1 MRNMLAV
8 LFIPNGP
15 QLPGPL
21 GNPLVLALI
30 VIVLLVIVVAIIGLL
45 VFRGDKSKQNANAAA
60 PGGVPDWQRQGQ
72 PADNAWGQQP
82 GGWGAQN
89 AQQQP
94 QPGAWGAQ
102 SAQQQPQPGAWGAQG
117 VPQQQPGG
125 WGAQGVPQQQPQPGA
140 WGAQGVPQQQQA
152 DPWGGQNAPQPQAG
166 AWGSQPTWD
175 AAPSS
180 SARDPWGQSQPLPP
194 QSQQQSQPAWGSP
207 SAASASS
214 QPAPT
219 PYGGGQSWGQTAQPA
234 DPWATPS
241 PQQPQPAQQ
250 GGWPQSFQQQPS
262 SPIPAGS
269 NSAAPPWQQQGA
281 PLGGGI
287 GQVGAA
293 QEPTALYGSGE
304 GDRTMLRNTGPQG
317 RLGIVRVEEGKDPGR
332 VYEVRKDSLSIG
344 RSRESD
350 IFLEDLAVSRL
361 HASIVN
367 LGNGNYG
374 LKDEGSANGTKING
388 QLVPKNQM
396 YPLQEGDKIQLGQ
409 TVLVFGK
416 R

>member
-1 MRNMLAV
+1 MRQMLAV

-15 QLPGPL
+15 AIFGVS
-21 GNPLVLALI
+21 NLI
-30 VIVLLVIVVAIIGLL
+30 VILGAVILIAVVALIIGLVVL
-45 VFRGDKSKQNANAAA
+45 RNGGKSKQPAGSGT
-60 PGGVPDWQRQGQ
+60 PMPDWQRQGQ
-72 PADNAWGQQP
+72 MADNAWGQPQQQQQP
-82 GGWGAQN
+82 GGWGAQG
-89 AQQQP
+89 AP
-94 QPGAWGAQ
+94 Q
-102 SAQQQPQPGAWGAQG
+102 QPGAWGAQG
-117 VPQQQPGG
+117 VPQQQQQPGG
-125 WGAQGVPQQQPQPGA
+125 WGAQGAPQQP
-140 WGAQGVPQQQQA
+140 QQA

-180 SARDPWGQSQPLPP
+180 SARDSQGQSQPLPP

-214 QPAPT
+214 QPAPA
-219 PYGGGQSWGQTAQPA
+219 PYGGGQAWGPTAQST

-250 GGWPQSFQQQPS
+250 GGWPQSFQQQSS

-269 NSAAPPWQQQGA
+269 NSAAPPWPQQGA
-281 PLGGGI
+281 PLGGGF

-304 GDRTMLRNTGPQG
+304 ADRTMLRNTGPQG

-367 LGNGNYG
+367 MGNGNYG

>member
-1 MRNMLAV
+1 MIQTLAV

-15 QLPGPL
+15 AIFGVS
-21 GNPLVLALI
+21 NLI
-30 VIVLLVIVVAIIGLL
+30 VILVAIILIAVVVAIIFL
-45 VFRGDKSKQNANAAA
+45 VVLRNGGKSKQPAGSGA
-60 PGGVPDWQRQGQ
+60 PMPDWQRQGQ
-72 PADNAWGQQP
+72 MADNAWGQ
-82 GGWGAQN
+82 
-89 AQQQP
+89 P
-94 QPGAWGAQ
+94 Q
-102 SAQQQPQPGAWGAQG
+102 
-117 VPQQQPGG
+117 QQQPGG
-125 WGAQGVPQQQPQPGA
+125 WGAQGVPQQPGA
-140 WGAQGVPQQQQA
+140 WGAQGVPQQQQPGGWGAQGVPQQPQQA

-166 AWGSQPTWD
+166 AWGSQPSWD

-180 SARDPWGQSQPLPP
+180 SARDSRGQSQPPPP

-219 PYGGGQSWGQTAQPA
+219 PYGGGQAWGPTAQPT

-250 GGWPQSFQQQPS
+250 GGWPQSFQQQSS
-262 SPIPAGS
+262 SPVPASS

-281 PLGGGI
+281 PLGGGF

-304 GDRTMLRNTGPQG
+304 ADRTILRNTGPQG

-367 LGNGNYG
+367 MGNGNYG

>member
-1 MRNMLAV
+1 MRYMFAV

-30 VIVLLVIVVAIIGLL
+30 VIVLLAIVVAIIGLL
-45 VFRGDKSKQNANAAA
+45 MFRGGKSKQNANAAA

-72 PADNAWGQQP
+72 PTDNAWGQQP
-82 GGWGAQN
+82 GGWGAQGV
-89 AQQQP
+89 P
-94 QPGAWGAQ
+94 Q
-102 SAQQQPQPGAWGAQG
+102 QPGAWGAQG
-117 VPQQQPGG
+117 VPQQQQPGG
-125 WGAQGVPQQQPQPGA
+125 WGAQGVPQQPGA
-140 WGAQGVPQQQQA
+140 WGAQGVPQQQQQPGGWGAQGVPQQPQQA

-180 SARDPWGQSQPLPP
+180 SARDSRGQSQPLPP

-219 PYGGGQSWGQTAQPA
+219 SYGGGQAWGPTAQPA

-250 GGWPQSFQQQPS
+250 GGWPQSFQQQSS
-262 SPIPAGS
+262 SPIPADS

-281 PLGGGI
+281 PLGGGF

-304 GDRTMLRNTGPQG
+304 ADRTMLRNTGPQG

-367 LGNGNYG
+367 MGNGNYG